1 MHGELKQMV
10 EKNVIEPILDNDPI
24 VQMSKIIRSFMFFK
38 EKFLADGE
46 FDKLKARF
54 TGMEYKKSA
63 LYEDVY
69 SPTVSLSSAFSVISI
84 AGKEKRHCIVLDI
97 GGAYLNAS
105 IRSKIVVII
114 DREVTVELIEMY
126 PEFKK
131 FVRKDGT
138 MLVKLK
144 RALYG
149 CVESAKLWH
158 QHISK
163 TLEDFGL
170 EKNPIDKCV
179 FNLIENGENVL
190 TVCVYVDDLLITATS
205 MEKVKKLQE
214 HLIKVYKEVKVQD
227 DMSNLTYLG
236 MSLEFM
242 EDGSVSIT
250 QKKYIED
257 VLRDLPTLH
266 VADTPAAGNLYEV
279 KKNDMQLDSD
289 EKEKFHSK
297 VAQLLYLAKRT
308 RPDVLGAVSYL
319 TTRVANPTKSDQLKL
334 MRVLKYL
341 NGTRTL
347 GIQLSI
353 DDINT
358 LEAYV
363 DASHGIYSDG
373 KGVSALIISLGG
385 GPIATSV
392 NKQKLVSKS
401 STESELIAIS
411 DQLSHI
417 IHVREFL
424 QYQGYKQNAALLYQD
439 NLSTIKMINNG
450 QSSSMRTKH
459 INIRYFFITD
469 RVKTG
474 EVIVKHLG
482 TKQMIADIM
491 TKPLPGPQF
500 KELRRKLLNE
510 KN

>member
-1 MHGELKQMV
+1 
-10 EKNVIEPILDNDPI
+10 
-24 VQMSKIIRSFMFFK
+24 
-38 EKFLADGE
+38 
-46 FDKLKARF
+46 
-54 TGMEYKKSA
+54 
-63 LYEDVY
+63 
-69 SPTVSLSSAFSVISI
+69 
-84 AGKEKRHCIVLDI
+84 
-97 GGAYLNAS
+97 
-105 IRSKIVVII
+105 
-114 DREVTVELIEMY
+114 
-126 PEFKK
+126 
-131 FVRKDGT
+131 
-138 MLVKLK
+138 
-144 RALYG
+144 
-149 CVESAKLWH
+149 
-158 QHISK
+158 
-163 TLEDFGL
+163 
-170 EKNPIDKCV
+170 
-179 FNLIENGENVL
+179 
-190 TVCVYVDDLLITATS
+190 
-205 MEKVKKLQE
+205 
-214 HLIKVYKEVKVQD
+214 
-227 DMSNLTYLG
+227 
-236 MSLEFM
+236 
-242 EDGSVSIT
+242 
-250 QKKYIED
+250 
-257 VLRDLPTLH
+257 
-266 VADTPAAGNLYEV
+266 
-279 KKNDMQLDSD
+279 
-289 EKEKFHSK
+289 
-297 VAQLLYLAKRT
+297 
-308 RPDVLGAVSYL
+308 LGAVSYL